1 MNIPYGKQDINQ
13 DDIDTVVSILTSDF
27 LTQGPQVT
35 LFEDV
40 LKIKCDSKYA
50 VATNSATSALHIA
63 CLALDFKKDDILWTS
78 PISFVASSN
87 CALYCG
93 GKVDFVDIDP
103 STFNMCANELEK
115 KLEHAALNNCL
126 PKIVVPVHL
135 CGNSCDME
143 KIYELSIKYQF
154 KIIEDASH
162 AVGGSYKGF
171 KIGSSKYSDITIF
184 SFHPVKIITSG
195 EGGMALTNN
204 KILASKMSLLRTHGI
219 TRSSSEM
226 DKTEEGSWYY
236 EQQSL
241 GYNYRITDIQA
252 ALGASQAKRLDEF
265 VSKRNEISK
274 RYINRLSNL
283 DLNFQYV
290 SKDSYSAYHL
300 FVISLKNK
308 DDIYN
313 KKKIFESLRSH
324 GIGVNLHYIPIYHH
338 PFYKKM
344 GFNKADFTNSENY
357 YKSAI
362 SIPLFPGLS
371 IESQDFVVKKIYEA
385 LQKK

>member
-1 MNIPYGKQDINQ
+1 MRFLCLYF
-13 DDIDTVVSILTSDF
+13 TVKRNFPDWLTYSRNNF
-27 LTQGPQVT
+27 T
-35 LFEDV
+35 
-40 LKIKCDSKYA
+40 
-50 VATNSATSALHIA
+50 
-63 CLALDFKKDDILWTS
+63 KDDILWTS

-103 STFNMCANELEK
+103 STFNMCPNKLEK

-143 KIYELSIKYQF
+143 KIHQLSKKYKF

-171 KIGSSKYSDITIF
+171 KIGSSKFSDITIF

-195 EGGMALTNN
+195 EGGMALTND
-204 KILASKMSLLRTHGI
+204 KSLASKMSILRTHGI
-219 TRSSSEM
+219 TRSKSEM
-226 DKTEEGSWYY
+226 DQAKEGSWYY
-236 EQQSL
+236 EQKSL
-241 GYNYRITDIQA
+241 GFNYRITDIQA

-265 VSKRNEISK
+265 VSKRNEISE
-274 RYINRLSNL
+274 RYINKLSNL
-283 DLNFQYV
+283 DLNFQYI
-290 SKDSYSAYHL
+290 SKDTYSAYHL
-300 FVISLKNK
+300 FVICLKNK
-308 DDIYN
+308 NDIN
-313 KKKIFESLRSH
+313 RKKEIFESLKSH
-324 GIGVNLHYIPIYHH
+324 GIGVNLHYIPIYQH

-344 GFNKADFTNSENY
+344 GFNNSDFPNSENY

-362 SIPLFPGLS
+362 SIPLYPGLNKDH
-371 IESQDFVVKKIYEA
+371 QDLVIKKIFET